1 MNSSKLHKIFNI
13 NIFLNNKKKQEIT
26 LCALILFLNAIL
38 IDYPVLEIFLYNGF
52 PIPIYLWVVNL
63 CISVI
68 ILIILFWVLFS
79 ESILILSTDL
89 TSLPINI
96 VIHAK
101 NLMFFSS
108 GTLVF
113 PVSRFKGIP
122 EIKYNTKPG
131 KANNRNNK
139 YSRNRNQQ
147 LELKIIFVLFIL
159 RKTYKRKY

>member
-1 MNSSKLHKIFNI
+1 MNSIKLHKIFNI
-13 NIFLNNKKKQEIT
+13 NIFLNNTIKTRNNIMCINFVFK
-26 LCALILFLNAIL
+26 CH
-38 IDYPVLEIFLYNGF
+38 YPVLEIFLYNGF
-52 PIPIYLWVVNL
+52 PIYLWVVNL

-113 PVSRFKGIP
+113 PVSRLKGIP

-131 KANNRNNK
+131 KANNRN
-139 YSRNRNQQ
+139 RNQQ
-147 LELKIIFVLFIL
+147 LELKIIIVLFIL